1 MLYDARSKWK
11 MPEANE
17 SCPRVRGSNS
27 DPHASVAVGG
37 AASSIA
43 MIQIANLFGIIS
55 VPNKGIDLSVRLNH
69 TRYHTSQGNQGKC
82 DDDLGCT

>member
-1 MLYDARSKWK
+1 

-37 AASSIA
+37 AALGIA

-69 TRYHTSQGNQGKC
+69 TRYNTSQGNQGKY
-82 DDDLGCT
+82 DDDLGCTKMMMI